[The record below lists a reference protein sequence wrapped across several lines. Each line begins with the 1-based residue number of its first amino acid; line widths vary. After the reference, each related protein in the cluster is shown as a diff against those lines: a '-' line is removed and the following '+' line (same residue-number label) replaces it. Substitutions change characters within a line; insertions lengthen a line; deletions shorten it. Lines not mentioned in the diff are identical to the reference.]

1 MSKTA
6 VLSLVVLASI
16 ATAAFPN
23 PSGADPVVRHRHVIR
38 HHAVYGPGPA
48 PYYGAPGYYGVPGN
62 YYPAPP
68 FPFFLIPGPWWLP
81 AHP

>member
-1 MSKTA
+1 MLKVGVAALAAAAMFLA
-6 VLSLVVLASI
+6 VELPQSAD
-16 ATAAFPN
+16 AAQRVHRV
-23 PSGADPVVRHRHVIR
+23 AHRTHVVVR
-38 HHAVYGPGPA
+38 PA
-48 PYYGAPGYYGVPGN
+48 GYYYGVPGT

>member
-1 MSKTA
+1 MSKIA
-6 VLSLVVLASI
+6 VLSLVAVALL

-23 PSGADPVVRHRHVIR
+23 PSSAETRHRHVVR
-38 HHAVYGPGPA
+38 HHVVYAAPPA
-48 PYYGAPGYYGVPGN
+48 GYYYGAPGT

>member
-6 VLSLVVLASI
+6 VLSLVAVAFL

-23 PSGADPVVRHRHVIR
+23 PSSAQTVTRHRHVV
-38 HHAVYGPGPA
+38 HHHVVYGPAPA
-48 PYYGAPGYYGVPGN
+48 PYYYGAPGS

>member
-1 MSKTA
+1 MSKIA
-6 VLSLVVLASI
+6 VLSLVAVASL

-23 PSGADPVVRHRHVIR
+23 SSSAQTRHRHVVR
-38 HHAVYGPGPA
+38 HHVVYGAYGAPPA
-48 PYYGAPGYYGVPGN
+48 PYYYGAPGS